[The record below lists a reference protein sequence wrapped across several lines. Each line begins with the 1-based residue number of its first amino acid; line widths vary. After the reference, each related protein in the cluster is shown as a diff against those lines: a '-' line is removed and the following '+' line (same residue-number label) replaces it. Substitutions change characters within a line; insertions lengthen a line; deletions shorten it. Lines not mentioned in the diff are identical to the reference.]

1 MEVSAK
7 LKKIQED
14 LKESDNEML
23 SMLLASILERQSGR
37 VPHVIGVLGDD
48 LVGKSTIINSLLGET
63 VIPVTSIPSLA
74 EITIRYGSERVIYDG
89 DGAII
94 NDDDLLQSVEE
105 KDILSISVNNEFLK
119 DNSLIIKEYHGGL
132 RESKINDLK
141 TMNDLY
147 RCDAIFLVL
156 TAQHLLSETE
166 SSFIEN
172 YIKYVG
178 AKRLLLIVNKL
189 DLVVNTEVEHVLDY
203 IEKQIALKFSGV
215 EWTVSG
221 CPKNYEEIVDNYV
234 SSDFK
239 TSVKMLFRENHD
251 ADDTSII
258 NTLKYIKEQL
268 EIQHTELLSLEKKSK
283 VERDNAIKQKEQQ
296 IELEKAAI
304 ENAKI
309 EFQKKRNNTVELID
323 EYIKDQFVDVLSKIE
338 SSFLEAP
345 KKYFWY
351 EKELDPLWRSLAVSV
366 SKRVDCYAASEIG
379 KDVDWLNG
387 FLETKLGADAMS
399 VHVSEKSIK
408 SDGKIVP
415 NEKYKRYGPIGIAGG
430 AVAGYCLLRM
440 IGAVIGLGGGLLAYS
455 YLEQRD
461 FMQTEEIQKKL
472 SIKIKDISLNL
483 RKVSKREINKI
494 YADILSE
501 FNNEAAR
508 ILEERYGFDYD
519 PQDKYIEQRHRIEHL
534 IKTIQEV

>member
-1 MEVSAK
+1 
-7 LKKIQED
+7 
-14 LKESDNEML
+14 
-23 SMLLASILERQSGR
+23 
-37 VPHVIGVLGDD
+37 
-48 LVGKSTIINSLLGET
+48 
-63 VIPVTSIPSLA
+63 
-74 EITIRYGSERVIYDG
+74 
-89 DGAII
+89 
-94 NDDDLLQSVEE
+94 
-105 KDILSISVNNEFLK
+105 
-119 DNSLIIKEYHGGL
+119 
-132 RESKINDLK
+132 
-141 TMNDLY
+141 
-147 RCDAIFLVL
+147 
-156 TAQHLLSETE
+156 
-166 SSFIEN
+166 
-172 YIKYVG
+172 
-178 AKRLLLIVNKL
+178 
-189 DLVVNTEVEHVLDY
+189 
-203 IEKQIALKFSGV
+203 
-215 EWTVSG
+215 
-221 CPKNYEEIVDNYV
+221 
-234 SSDFK
+234 
-239 TSVKMLFRENHD
+239 MLFRENHD

-415 NEKYKRYGPIGIAGG
+415 YEKYKRYGPIGIAGG